1 MVSIENTQWGQFID
15 IDYENNNTHN
25 QKLHLQKNNSI
36 KYRKKTPPCIL
47 EDEIYYDDLVR
58 TYSSEIIPPD
68 YQLIERATPPNST
81 IIKNDFVKHPMFAI
95 SSLFYYC
102 AELFW
107 K

>member
-1 MVSIENTQWGQFID
+1 MKIHNGDSSLILIMKIIIHIIKSYIYKKIILLNTG
-15 IDYENNNTHN
+15 
-25 QKLHLQKNNSI
+25 
-36 KYRKKTPPCIL
+36 KKTPPCIL